1 MIYKVG
7 TREFDNYDDALEYE
21 QELKEKD
28 NEKEKRFKEL
38 CDVGNEYI
46 RLRNEYEQDYGKIAT
61 RTNINY
67 DRDYTKIVD
76 NLLRFFY

>member
-1 MIYKVG
+1 MIYKVD

-28 NEKEKRFKEL
+28 NKKEKRFKEL

-46 RLRNEYEQDYGKIAT
+46 RLRNEYEQDYGKIT
-61 RTNINY
+61 PRTNFDYN
-67 DRDYTKIVD
+67 RDYTKIVD
-76 NLLRFFY
+76 DLLRFFY